1 MSEGSSHSH
10 SHSCQLILVHNMGMA
25 RVLGKAR
32 AARR

>member
-1 MSEGSSHSH
+1 MSEGSSHSR
-10 SHSCQLILVHNMGMA
+10 QLTLVISMGMA

>member
-1 MSEGSSHSH
+1 MSDGS

>member
-10 SHSCQLILVHNMGMA
+10 SRQLTLVISMGMA
-25 RVLGKAR
+25 RVFGKAR

>member
-10 SHSCQLILVHNMGMA
+10 SRQLTLVHNMGMA

-32 AARR
+32 TARR